1 VGQLNVL
8 ITGIAGY
15 IGSYTAKQCVES
27 GWKVIGVDN
36 FSTGLRTRIRWGECE
51 TGDAGDVKLIRRLLR
66 RNEISVVIHLAGS
79 AHVAES
85 LQRPTWYVANN
96 CSVTDRLLRAMRDEG
111 VPNIVFASSCAIYG
125 SLNDGIAAEDS
136 CASPLSPYGDS
147 KLLAERHL
155 RRCHR
160 AYGLNWISLRYFN
173 VAGVEPGSELGE
185 DPIHTTRAIPRAI
198 SAALRIQGPFPLFG
212 TDYAGADGTAVR
224 DYVHVADVARAN
236 IAAAR
241 YLTTCN
247 GPSVNTV
254 NIGSGR
260 AHSIREVLS
269 AVARISGEEV
279 PVVYMGRRV
288 GESARVVADAS
299 RALAV
304 LGWQPQCS
312 SLDYLVQ
319 STFAWQARLQPTE
332 IGNCQNW

>member
-1 VGQLNVL
+1 ML

-27 GWKVIGVDN
+27 GWKVIGVDD
-36 FSTGLRTRIRWGECE
+36 FSTGLRTRLRWGECE
-51 TGDAGDVKLIRRLLR
+51 TGDAGDVNLIRRLLR

-79 AHVAES
+79 THVGDS
-85 LQRPTWYVANN
+85 LKRSTWYFANN
-96 CSVTDRLLRAMRDEG
+96 CSVTGRLLRAMRAEG

-125 SLNDGIAAEDS
+125 SLDDGIAGEDS
-136 CASPLSPYGDS
+136 CASPLSPYGAS

-155 RRCHR
+155 RWCHH

-173 VAGVEPGSELGE
+173 VTGVEPGSELGE
-185 DPIHTTRAIPRAI
+185 DPVHTTRAIPRAI
-198 SAALRIQGPFPLFG
+198 SAALKIQGPFPLFG
-212 TDYAGADGTAVR
+212 TDHASADGTAVR
-224 DYVHVADVARAN
+224 DFVHVVDVARAN
-236 IAAAR
+236 IAAVR
-241 YLTTCN
+241 YLTSCS

-269 AVARISGEEV
+269 AVTRISGEEV
-279 PVVYMGRRV
+279 PVLYMGRRV

-304 LGWQPQCS
+304 LGWQPTCS
-312 SLDYLVQ
+312 SLDCLVQ
-319 STFAWQARLQPTE
+319 STFAWQAQLRPVFSNLRR
-332 IGNCQNW
+332 GHAG